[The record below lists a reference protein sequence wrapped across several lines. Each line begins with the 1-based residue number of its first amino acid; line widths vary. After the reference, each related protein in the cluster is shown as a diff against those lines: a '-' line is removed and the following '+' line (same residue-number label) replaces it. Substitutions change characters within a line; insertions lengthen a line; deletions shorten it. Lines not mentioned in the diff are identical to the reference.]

1 VTIDQ
6 PQPAEP
12 CTVAVV
18 NHSKYGLIEIR
29 WDDRT
34 SDHVTVSREVMHQI
48 VASLEHLGQ
57 EVPRLVDERAGLQFA
72 LSEVSELLATERSR
86 AALDRIQLTDR
97 TRQLAEADQLSATL
111 GDDIA
116 QLGDDI
122 ALLRRLLVRA
132 LDVAENGFMT
142 LEVQAE
148 SLAEMRREAG
158 L

>member
-1 VTIDQ
+1 VTTDQ

-18 NHSKYGLIEIR
+18 NRSKYGLIEIR

-72 LSEVSELLATERSR
+72 LNEVSELLATERSR

-97 TRQLAEADQLSATL
+97 TRQLAEADQRA
-111 GDDIA
+111 
-116 QLGDDI
+116 
-122 ALLRRLLVRA
+122 ALLRRLLDEA
-132 LDVAENGFMT
+132 LGMWGLLDDADSGRCGKRDMPPVDPRIAEI
-142 LEVQAE
+142 
-148 SLAEMRREAG
+148 RREAG